1 MDHPTQKDEEDEPN
15 QQELEE
21 QIKVNYLIKN
31 ENL

>member
-1 MDHPTQKDEEDEPN
+1 MDQPTQKDEEDEPN

-31 ENL
+31 